1 MLVDAGRHGL
11 FRKVTEQLDVN
22 PGINGG
28 LCCCHHGVCCGR
40 GLAVVRAGLSGCIE
54 GGQLLLCGF
63 VLGLELLRLV
73 LELLRFLAGVGQHTE
88 INRVLAVLR
97 ENNAVGCVLLILW

>member
-11 FRKVTEQLDVN
+11 FRKVTEQRDVH
-22 PGINGG
+22 PGIHGG

-40 GLAVVRAGLSGCIE
+40 GLAVVRAGLSGCLE
-54 GGQLLLCGF
+54 GVQLLLCGF

-88 INRVLAVLR
+88 INRVLAILR